1 MTNRFTLLI
10 FILSLIH
17 QNVFS
22 DFNVSFPLDHT
33 LYENGSISV
42 TCVHD
47 IHKGLK
53 WEAKLKTNKGEIVC
67 EIKKI
72 QYPNNTC
79 DWDHTDNKFKFT
91 LKKPEARYKDL
102 LFFCEISQ
110 VKPFPV
116 LTRKGPEIK
125 LFSGSNIPFPPPSR
139 VCSCPTQ
146 TPGLENCPP
155 TDETSHENIYTLVII
170 GMIVIVVVLFLYGAV
185 ITGLY
190 IRLKATKVESSDTL
204 TYVPMQ
210 RKVRQHD
217 PDNTEYVDMREVQ
230 KKERSIRD
238 VNHNC

>member
-1 MTNRFTLLI
+1 MTDRFTLLI

-17 QNVFS
+17 QNVCS
-22 DFNVSFPLDHT
+22 DFSVSIPLNHT

-47 IHKGLK
+47 KEEGQ
-53 WEAKLKTNKGEIVC
+53 WEAKLIMNKSETVC
-67 EIKKI
+67 EIKKNN
-72 QYPNNTC
+72 PNDKC
-79 DWDHTDNKFKFT
+79 HWDHTDNKFKFT
-91 LKKPEARYKDL
+91 LRKPEARHKDQ
-102 LFFCEISQ
+102 LFLCQIS
-110 VKPFPV
+110 KLRPLPIK
-116 LTRKGPEIK
+116 TREGPEIK
-125 LFSGSNIPFPPPSR
+125 LFNGSNIPFPPPTK
-139 VCSCPTQ
+139 VCVCPTQ
-146 TPGLENCPP
+146 TPGQENCPP
-155 TDETSHENIYTLVII
+155 TNETSHGNIYTLLII
-170 GMIVIVVVLFLYGAV
+170 GMIVIVAVLSLYSAV

-210 RKVRQHD
+210 RKVKQHD